1 MGKGRRVSWLPKKQS
16 LNIVRKT
23 NGCKLFRSFEGRK
36 CTGIV
41 QKGKTKKYKRRR
53 IDLVG
58 FGYVQFGLKN
68 LKRPIKTRA

>member
-53 IDLVG
+53 IMFVS
-58 FGYVQFGLKN
+58 
-68 LKRPIKTRA
+68 